1 MGRTSE
7 ERVLTKQK
15 EHFEE
20 RMNEVNE
27 RKREDGEQLV
37 KRKVQRINKEEMKAA
52 KKKYGD

>member
-27 RKREDGEQLV
+27 RKREAERWKIV
-37 KRKVQRINKEEMKAA
+37 SEEESSEN
-52 KKKYGD
+52 

>member
-7 ERVLTKQK
+7 ERMLTKQK

-27 RKREDGEQLV
+27 RQRDGEQLV